1 MDTALSGI
9 SPPHSALPSMAAA
22 QLAGQLGRSG
32 QPLILDVR
40 KAPAYDAAT
49 QLIAGALRVA
59 PDALTVVMS
68 HLPRERALV
77 AYCVHGHQV
86 SQGAAQQLREAGF
99 NATYLD
105 GGIEHW
111 QEGGLPLM
119 GKPVDKAGDLG
130 LPASPGTPSR
140 WVTRERPKIDR
151 VACPWLIRRF
161 IDPLA
166 QFLYVPSDQVMAAAE
181 REKAIPYDVPNV
193 RISHR
198 GPEGELCSFDAL
210 VADCGLDDPCLHE
223 LAKIVRGADT
233 GKPELTPQSAGL
245 LAVSLGLSVNFRDDH
260 AMLEQGMIVYDA
272 LYAWIKSARAEVHN
286 ANLFKKT

>member
-1 MDTALSGI
+1 MDTASSGTS
-9 SPPHSALPSMAAA
+9 SPVGIAAA
-22 QLAGQLGRSG
+22 ALAVQLGRSG
-32 QPLILDVR
+32 QPLTLDVR
-40 KAPAYDAAT
+40 KAPAFDAAP

-59 PDALTVVMS
+59 PDALAQALLQ
-68 HLPRERALV
+68 LPRDREV
-77 AYCVHGHQV
+77 VTYCVHGHQV

-99 NATYLD
+99 NATYLE
-105 GGIEHW
+105 GGVEHW
-111 QEGGLPLM
+111 QQDGLPVM
-119 GKPVDKAGDLG
+119 GKNAELG
-130 LPASPGTPSR
+130 LPATPGAPSR
-140 WVTRERPKIDR
+140 WITRERPKIDR
-151 VACPWLIRRF
+151 IACPWLIRRF

-166 QFLYVPSDQVMAAAE
+166 QFLYVPSDQVLTAAQ

-210 VADCGLDDPCLHE
+210 VADCGLDDPNLHV

-233 GKPELTPQSAGL
+233 GKPDLTPQSAGL
-245 LAVSLGLSVNFRDDH
+245 LAISLGLSVNYPDDH

-286 ANLFKKT
+286 ANLFRKS

>member
-1 MDTALSGI
+1 MDTATSNSFPPFGI
-9 SPPHSALPSMAAA
+9 AASALAA
-22 QLAGQLGRSG
+22 QLGRDG

-40 KAPAYDAAT
+40 KAPAFDAAP

-59 PDALTVVMS
+59 PDALAQAMPQ
-68 HLPRERALV
+68 LPRDRELV

-99 NATYLD
+99 NAAYLE
-105 GGIEHW
+105 GGLEHW
-111 QEGGLPLM
+111 QQDGLPLM
-119 GKPVDKAGDLG
+119 GKDAPLG
-130 LPASPGTPSR
+130 LPATSGAPSR
-140 WVTRERPKIDR
+140 WITRERPKIDR
-151 VACPWLIRRF
+151 IACPWLIRRF

-166 QFLYVPSDQVMAAAE
+166 QFLYVPSDQVSAAAQ
-181 REKAIPYDVPNV
+181 RENAIPYDVPDV

-198 GPEGELCSFDAL
+198 GAEGELCSFDAL
-210 VADCGLDDPCLHE
+210 IADCGLDDPNLHE

-233 GKPELTPQSAGL
+233 GKPDLTPQSAGL
-245 LAVSLGLSVNFRDDH
+245 LAISLGLSVNFPDDH

-286 ANLFKKT
+286 ANLFKKS